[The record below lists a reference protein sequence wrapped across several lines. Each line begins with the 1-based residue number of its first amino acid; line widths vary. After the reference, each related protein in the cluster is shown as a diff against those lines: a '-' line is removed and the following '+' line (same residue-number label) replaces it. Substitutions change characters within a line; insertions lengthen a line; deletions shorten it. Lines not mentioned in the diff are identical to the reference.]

1 MKKTIL
7 PFVFSLLAMTYAFGQ
22 NQRFINEVY
31 TALDI
36 DTGIVYS
43 QNYSVIA
50 AGNGVPYVL
59 TGTIPAAPPL
69 AFDFYQPL
77 NDTMAERPL
86 IIMLH
91 TGTFLPIIYNGNPTG
106 SRFDFATSQICQSF
120 ARRGYVVANLEYRLG
135 WNPQAPTQ
143 ADRAASLMKAVYR
156 AIQDTKSAVRYFRKD
171 YENGNTFG
179 IDTSKIIL
187 CGQGSGGWVAL
198 GYASIDK
205 LIEIQ
210 LPKFLDA
217 QANPLVDPADI
228 GDWDGIGGTNN
239 VESNVGYSN
248 NVHMVLSMGGG
259 MGDLSWLEAGDV
271 PMVAVHCPTDP
282 VATYT
287 TGDVSVAQIGIVTT
301 DISGGYDVLKKANQ
315 LGNNT
320 VMNPV
325 NAGND
330 PYTLAARAASLRA
343 QGLSDI
349 GGTVIGAPTDNLF
362 PYLTGNPFEGAPWD
376 FWDSTTTVNIALSL
390 GLPASAG
397 TNAHVSAKQQN
408 PNVSIP
414 KAMAYIDTTLGFFCR
429 RIVRVTNLDGL
440 TSVNEINNNLASVQ
454 IYPNPASEN
463 TNISITLENEALVEM
478 RMLDISGKV
487 MLAKNFGSLVGTLT
501 ETLNTSNLSSGIYL
515 VELSIGGNK
524 VTKRLVI
531 E

>member
-1 MKKTIL
+1 MKKTLL
-7 PFVFSLLAMTYAFGQ
+7 PFVLSLLAMTSAFGQ
-22 NQRFINEVY
+22 NQRFINEVF
-31 TALDI
+31 TTLDI

-50 AGNGVPYVL
+50 AGDGVPYVL
-59 TGTIPAAPPL
+59 TGSIPQAPPL

-106 SRFDFATSQICQSF
+106 SRFDFATSQICQSY
-120 ARRGYVVANLEYRLG
+120 AKRGYVVANLEYRLG
-135 WNPQAPTQ
+135 WNPLAPTQ

-217 QANPLVDPADI
+217 EANPLVDPADI

-239 VESNVGYSN
+239 VESNIGYSN

-282 VATYT
+282 VATFT

-320 VMNPV
+320 IMNPV
-325 NAGND
+325 NDGND

-362 PYLTGNPFEGAPWD
+362 PYLTGNPFEGSPWD
-376 FWDSTTTVNIALSL
+376 FWDSTTTVAIAVSI
-390 GLPASAG
+390 GLPASSG
-397 TNAHVSAKQQN
+397 TDAHVSAKQQN

-429 RIVRVTNLDGL
+429 RIVRVTNLDGI
-440 TSVNEINNNLASVQ
+440 TNVDEINNSLASVQ

-463 TNISITLENEALVEM
+463 TSVSIKLDSEAKVEM

-501 ETLNTSNLSSGIYL
+501 ETINTSDLSSGIYL
-515 VELSIGGNK
+515 VELTIGGNK